1 MLTQFEIRVQFGEPY
16 KEATPQEK
24 RSFLPVGACLSFKPE
39 GVSPPP
45 QVDSQ
50 GNPTVCDAEIF
61 GGATAVRLLLEIRP
75 REAVG

>member
-1 MLTQFEIRVQFGEPY
+1 MENLTRKPPPKRNDRSGLWEP
-16 KEATPQEK
+16 A
-24 RSFLPVGACLSFKPE
+24 SVFKPE
-39 GVSPPP
+39 GISPPP

-75 REAVG
+75 REAVGQSLQI